1 MFSGISLY
9 KKTKS
14 RISGCS
20 VTFPFELPVVDWLVN
35 RSWYFE
41 ALPVGN
47 G

>member
-20 VTFPFELPVVDWLVN
+20 VTFPFELPVFGWLVN
-35 RSWYFE
+35 RSGFE